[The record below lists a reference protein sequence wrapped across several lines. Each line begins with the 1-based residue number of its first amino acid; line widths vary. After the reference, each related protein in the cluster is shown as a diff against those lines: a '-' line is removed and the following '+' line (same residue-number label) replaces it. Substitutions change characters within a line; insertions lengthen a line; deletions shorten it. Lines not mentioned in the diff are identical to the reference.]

1 MIGSHHSQGFQL
13 LSQSLETVGIIRI
26 LHRQGGTELSDD
38 DSYGDAKWNEVEHRR
53 GAKQWCKEGMTRVS
67 CEDENFNEIHIVSRW
82 ISTIQ

>member
-1 MIGSHHSQGFQL
+1 
-13 LSQSLETVGIIRI
+13 
-26 LHRQGGTELSDD
+26 
-38 DSYGDAKWNEVEHRR
+38 VEHRR